1 MTQLNIKIVLFTIE
15 GKISTLVAGVVR
27 FDLQELDC
35 WDFFVDARLRLQK
48 KKEKL
53 QTEKAEKAEKA
64 KLICSQNSITLS
76 HASMFSLTFKLKN
89 VCKNSLLLQKIK
101 GIITKVVV
109 CNQEDSGNLRQR
121 RHSFIGSASF
131 HLQLLKSKFPSVLC
145 IVWVSKD
152 FSSPITHVFLTEPGE
167 DSSLLSPVL
176 RVFEADNCFL
186 TWNKSQ

>member
-64 KLICSQNSITLS
+64 KLICS
-76 HASMFSLTFKLKN
+76 
-89 VCKNSLLLQKIK
+89 
-101 GIITKVVV
+101 
-109 CNQEDSGNLRQR
+109 
-121 RHSFIGSASF
+121 
-131 HLQLLKSKFPSVLC
+131 
-145 IVWVSKD
+145 
-152 FSSPITHVFLTEPGE
+152 
-167 DSSLLSPVL
+167 
-176 RVFEADNCFL
+176 
-186 TWNKSQ
+186 